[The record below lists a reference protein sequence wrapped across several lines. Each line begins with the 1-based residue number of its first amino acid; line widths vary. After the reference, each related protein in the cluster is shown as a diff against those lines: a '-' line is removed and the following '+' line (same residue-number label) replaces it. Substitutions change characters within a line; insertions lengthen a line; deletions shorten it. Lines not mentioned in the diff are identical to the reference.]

1 MVFKALSSEKVSF
14 LIHFVI
20 NKIILDKTIY
30 LCYNVFKIREQ
41 KTRQG
46 VINMRT
52 EVLKDLRKLNS
63 QLITKQISE
72 KDWINELRKRQNGF
86 KALISELAKISNDAT
101 ETMKGGETVITFIL
115 EDANINFHAD
125 GDCLG
130 NIEKFA
136 RNINGYRTITFS

>member
-1 MVFKALSSEKVSF
+1 
-14 LIHFVI
+14 
-20 NKIILDKTIY
+20 
-30 LCYNVFKIREQ
+30 
-41 KTRQG
+41 
-46 VINMRT
+46 MRT
-52 EVLKDLRKLNS
+52 EVLTELKKINI
-63 QLITKQISE
+63 QFAAKQISE

-86 KALISELAKISNDAT
+86 IALIIELSKITNAVT

-136 RNINGYRTITFS
+136 RNINGYRTITFN

>member
-1 MVFKALSSEKVSF
+1 
-14 LIHFVI
+14 
-20 NKIILDKTIY
+20 
-30 LCYNVFKIREQ
+30 
-41 KTRQG
+41 
-46 VINMRT
+46 MRT
-52 EVLKDLRKLNS
+52 EVLTELKKINI
-63 QLITKQISE
+63 QFAAKQISE

-86 KALISELAKISNDAT
+86 IALIIELARISNDAT

-136 RNINGYRTITFS
+136 KNITSYRTITFN